1 MNVTEGL
8 SFLQSLFTNVLVP
21 AFFFF
26 FWDKVC
32 LVTTV
37 NHNEIIDLGIL
48 ISCFSKIKENFI
60 NLSKEHKS

>member
-21 AFFFF
+21 AFFFL
-26 FWDKVC
+26 DKVC